1 MEQSMSVVTLVL
13 VFLLAVVVSV
23 FVSRLLKDII
33 PLPLIQIALGAGLSL
48 YGFTVE
54 FEPHLFLFLFIP
66 PLLFLDGWR
75 IPKEALFQE
84 IKPIMSLAIG
94 LVVVT
99 VIGMGFFI
107 HWLIPAISLA
117 VAFALAAILSP
128 TDPVSVSAMTVNSP
142 LPSRMAHILEGESL
156 LNDAT
161 GLVCFSF
168 AVVAALT
175 GTFSLASAAGQFVL
189 VAFGGILIGLLVAWA
204 IGWLNQLLVKR
215 TGEEPAIQIM
225 ISLLMPFTAY
235 LLAEHLHV
243 SGILAA
249 VVAGIAM
256 HYEKIA
262 GRMQAATRMQSK
274 AVWDTVQT
282 ALNGM
287 IFILLGEQLPG
298 MWTNMPAVAE
308 AAGASHPW
316 MLFVYVAIITVALAV
331 LRFSW
336 VWISMTLTVFH
347 KRRRGKEADVMHIR
361 MMAVMATAGVRG
373 AITLAGIL
381 TLPLLM
387 PDGSLFPNR
396 DVAIFLAMGVIL
408 CSLLIASIALPI
420 LTKGLVQDLPYDNDE
435 IRARLA
441 LNEAAMAHLREL
453 MNHPSDDMDEIA
465 MRTEVGAQLLEIYG
479 RRLDNSDETESDVY
493 DLHKMIN
500 MEREMSKSALKAK
513 RDALYQMRKS
523 KNINERVYHRLRDE
537 LDLKEETLNHHKNG
551 KH

>member
-1 MEQSMSVVTLVL
+1 SVVTLVL

>member
-1 MEQSMSVVTLVL
+1 MSVVTLVL

-316 MLFVYVAIITVALAV
+316 MLFVYVVIITVALAV

-493 DLHKMIN
+493 DLHKMID

>member
-1 MEQSMSVVTLVL
+1 MSVVTLVL

-204 IGWLNQLLVKR
+204 IGWLNQFLVKR

-298 MWTNMPAVAE
+298 MWTNMPEVAE

-316 MLFVYVAIITVALAV
+316 MLFVYVAVITIALAI
-331 LRFSW
+331 LRFTW

-420 LTKGLVQDLPYDNDE
+420 LTKGLVQDLPYDNNE

-441 LNEAAMAHLREL
+441 LNEAAMAHLRDL
-453 MNHPSDDMDEIA
+453 MNHPSEDVDEIA

-479 RRLDNSDETESDVY
+479 RRLDNSDESESDVY
-493 DLHKMIN
+493 DLHRMIE
-500 MEREMSKSALKAK
+500 MERDMSKSALKAK
-513 RDALYQMRKS
+513 REALYLMRKN

-537 LDLKEETLNHHKNG
+537 LDLKEETLNHHKKG

>member
-1 MEQSMSVVTLVL
+1 MSVVTLVL

-204 IGWLNQLLVKR
+204 IGWLNQFLVKR

-298 MWTNMPAVAE
+298 MWTNMPEVAE

-316 MLFVYVAIITVALAV
+316 MLFVYVAVITIALAI
-331 LRFSW
+331 LRFTW

-441 LNEAAMAHLREL
+441 LNEAAMAHLRDL
-453 MNHPSDDMDEIA
+453 MNHPSEDVDEIA

-479 RRLDNSDETESDVY
+479 RRLDNSDESESDVY
-493 DLHKMIN
+493 DLHRMIE
-500 MEREMSKSALKAK
+500 MERDMSKSALKAK
-513 RDALYQMRKS
+513 REALYLMRKN

-537 LDLKEETLNHHKNG
+537 LDLKEETLNHHKKG

>member
-1 MEQSMSVVTLVL
+1 MSVVTLVL

-189 VAFGGILIGLLVAWA
+189 VAFGGILIGLLVAWV
-204 IGWLNQLLVKR
+204 ISWLNQLLVKR

-493 DLHKMIN
+493 DLHKMID

>member
-1 MEQSMSVVTLVL
+1 MSVVTLVL
-13 VFLLAVVVSV
+13 VFLLAVIVSV
-23 FVSRLLKDII
+23 FISRLLKDII

-175 GTFSLASAAGQFVL
+175 GTFSLASAAGEFVF
-189 VAFGGILIGLLVAWA
+189 VAFGGILIGLVVAWA
-204 IGWLNQLLVKR
+204 IGWLNQFLVKR

-298 MWTNMPAVAE
+298 MWTNMPEVAA

-316 MLFVYVAIITVALAV
+316 MLFVYVAIITVALAI

-347 KRRRGKEADVMHIR
+347 NRRRGKEADVVHIR
-361 MMAVMATAGVRG
+361 MMAIMATAGVRG

-420 LTKGLVQDLPYDNDE
+420 LTKSLVQDLPYDNDE

-453 MNHPSDDMDEIA
+453 MNHPSEDMDEIA

-479 RRLDNSDETESDVY
+479 RRLDNTDETESDVY
-493 DLHKMIN
+493 DLHRMIE
-500 MEREMSKSALKAK
+500 MERQMSNSALKAK
-513 RDALYQMRKS
+513 REALYLMRKN

>member
-1 MEQSMSVVTLVL
+1 MSVVTLVL

-94 LVVVT
+94 LVVVA

-453 MNHPSDDMDEIA
+453 MNHPSDDVDEIA

>member
-1 MEQSMSVVTLVL
+1 MSVVTLVL

-453 MNHPSDDMDEIA
+453 MNHPSDDVDEIA

>member
-1 MEQSMSVVTLVL
+1 MSVVTLVL

-316 MLFVYVAIITVALAV
+316 MLFVYVVIITVALAV

-493 DLHKMIN
+493 DLHKMID

-537 LDLKEETLNHHKNG
+537 LDLKEETLNHHKDG

>member
-1 MEQSMSVVTLVL
+1 MSVVTLVL
-13 VFLLAVVVSV
+13 VFLLAVIVSV
-23 FVSRLLKDII
+23 FISRLLKDII

-99 VIGMGFFI
+99 VVGMGFFI

-175 GTFSLASAAGQFVL
+175 GTFSLASAAGEFVF
-189 VAFGGILIGLLVAWA
+189 VAFGGILIGLFVAWA
-204 IGWLNQLLVKR
+204 IGWLNQFLVKR

-298 MWTNMPAVAE
+298 MWTNMPEVAE

-316 MLFVYVAIITVALAV
+316 MLFVYVVIITVALAI

-347 KRRRGKEADVMHIR
+347 NRRRGKEADVVHIR
-361 MMAVMATAGVRG
+361 MMAIMATAGVRG

-453 MNHPSDDMDEIA
+453 MNYPSEDMDEIA

-479 RRLDNSDETESDVY
+479 RRLDNTDETESDVY
-493 DLHKMIN
+493 DLHRMIE
-500 MEREMSKSALKAK
+500 MERQMSNSALKAK
-513 RDALYQMRKS
+513 RDALYLMRKN

>member
-1 MEQSMSVVTLVL
+1 MSVVTLVL

-23 FVSRLLKDII
+23 FVSRLLKDMI

-204 IGWLNQLLVKR
+204 IGWLNQFLVKR

-298 MWTNMPAVAE
+298 MWTNMPEVAE

-316 MLFVYVAIITVALAV
+316 MLFVYVAIITVALAI

-453 MNHPSDDMDEIA
+453 MNHPSEDMDEIA

-493 DLHKMIN
+493 DLHKMID

>member
-1 MEQSMSVVTLVL
+1 MSVVTLVL
-13 VFLLAVVVSV
+13 VFLLAVIVSV
-23 FVSRLLKDII
+23 FISRLLKDII

-175 GTFSLASAAGQFVL
+175 GTFSLASAAGEFVF

-204 IGWLNQLLVKR
+204 IGWLNQFLVKR

-298 MWTNMPAVAE
+298 MWINMPEVAE

-316 MLFVYVAIITVALAV
+316 MLFVYVAIITVALAI

-347 KRRRGKEADVMHIR
+347 NRRRGKEADVVHIR
-361 MMAVMATAGVRG
+361 MMAIMATAGVRG

-453 MNHPSDDMDEIA
+453 MNHPSEDVDEIA

-479 RRLDNSDETESDVY
+479 RRLDNTDETESDVY
-493 DLHKMIN
+493 DLHRMIE
-500 MEREMSKSALKAK
+500 MERQMSNSALKAK
-513 RDALYQMRKS
+513 REALYQMRKN

>member
-1 MEQSMSVVTLVL
+1 MSVVTLVL
-13 VFLLAVVVSV
+13 VFLLAVIVSV

-33 PLPLIQIALGAGLSL
+33 PLPIIQIALGAALSAF
-48 YGFTVE
+48 GFVVE

-99 VIGMGFFI
+99 VVGMGFFI

-161 GLVCFSF
+161 GLVCFKF
-168 AVVAALT
+168 AVAAALT
-175 GTFSLASAAGQFVL
+175 GTFSLTSATGEFAL
-189 VAFGGILIGLLVAWA
+189 VAFGGILIGLLVAWV
-204 IGWLNQLLVKR
+204 IGWLNQFLVKR

-225 ISLLMPFTAY
+225 ISLLMPFSAY

-298 MWTNMPAVAE
+298 MWNNMPQVAE

-316 MLFVYVAIITVALAV
+316 MLFVYVIVITVALAI
-331 LRFSW
+331 LRFAW
-336 VWISMTLTVFH
+336 VWISMTLTVFNN
-347 KRRRGKEADVMHIR
+347 RRRGKEADVLHIR
-361 MMAVMATAGVRG
+361 MMAVMATAGFVVR
-373 AITLAGIL
+373 
-381 TLPLLM
+381 LLW
-387 PDGSLFPNR
+387 
-396 DVAIFLAMGVIL
+396 
-408 CSLLIASIALPI
+408 
-420 LTKGLVQDLPYDNDE
+420 
-435 IRARLA
+435 
-441 LNEAAMAHLREL
+441 
-453 MNHPSDDMDEIA
+453 
-465 MRTEVGAQLLEIYG
+465 
-479 RRLDNSDETESDVY
+479 
-493 DLHKMIN
+493 
-500 MEREMSKSALKAK
+500 
-513 RDALYQMRKS
+513 
-523 KNINERVYHRLRDE
+523 RVS
-537 LDLKEETLNHHKNG
+537 
-551 KH
+551 

>member
-1 MEQSMSVVTLVL
+1 MSVVTLAL
-13 VFLLAVVVSV
+13 VFLLAVIVSV
-23 FVSRLLKDII
+23 FFSQLLKDII
-33 PLPLIQIALGAGLSL
+33 PLPIVQITLGASLSIF
-48 YGFTVE
+48 GFNVE
-54 FEPHLFLFLFIP
+54 FEPDLFLFLFIP

-84 IKPIMSLAIG
+84 SKPIISLAIG

-99 VIGMGFFI
+99 VITMGFLI

-128 TDPVSVSAMTVNSP
+128 TDPVSISAMTVNAP

-168 AVVAALT
+168 AVTAALT
-175 GTFSLASAAGQFVL
+175 GTFSLILVTEQFFFV
-189 VAFGGILIGLLVAWA
+189 VFGGILIGLLVAGL
-204 IGWLNQLLVKR
+204 IGWLNQCLVKR
-215 TGEEPAIQIM
+215 TGEEPSIQIM
-225 ISLLMPFTAY
+225 ISLLIPFSAY
-235 LLAEHLHV
+235 LISARLHV
-243 SGILAA
+243 SGILSA

-256 HYEKIA
+256 HYERIA

-274 AVWDTVQT
+274 AVWNTVQT

-287 IFILLGEQLPG
+287 IFILLGEQLPA
-298 MWTNMPAVAE
+298 MWRNMPQVAD
-308 AAGASHPW
+308 AAKVNHPW
-316 MLFVYVAIITVALAV
+316 MLFIYVVIITVSLAI

-336 VWISMTLTVFH
+336 VWVSMTLTVFH
-347 KRRRGKEADVMHIR
+347 KRRRGKAANVLHVR
-361 MMAVMATAGVRG
+361 MMVIMATAGVRG

-387 PDGSLFPNR
+387 PDNTLFPNR
-396 DVAIFLAMGVIL
+396 DLAIFLAMGVIL

-441 LNEAAMAHLREL
+441 LNEAAMTSLREL
-453 MNHPSDDMDEIA
+453 MNHPSEDIDFIA
-465 MRTEVGAQLLEIYG
+465 MRTEVGSQLLEIYG
-479 RRLDNSDETESDVY
+479 RRLDNTDEIESDIY
-493 DLHKMIN
+493 DLHKVID
-500 MEREMSKSALKAK
+500 MERDMSHLALQAK
-513 RDALYQMRKS
+513 RDALYQMYKN
-523 KNINERVYHRLRDE
+523 KNINERVYYRLRDE
-537 LDLKEETLNHHKNG
+537 LDLKEETLNHHKNT
-551 KH
+551 KY

>member
-1 MEQSMSVVTLVL
+1 MSVVTLVL
-13 VFLLAVVVSV
+13 VFLLAVIVSV
-23 FVSRLLKDII
+23 FISRLLKDII
-33 PLPLIQIALGAGLSL
+33 PLPIIQIALGAGLSVL
-48 YGFTVE
+48 GFTVE

-84 IKPIMSLAIG
+84 LKPIMSLAIG

-168 AVVAALT
+168 AVTAALT
-175 GTFSLASAAGQFVL
+175 GTFSLASAAGEFVF
-189 VAFGGILIGLLVAWA
+189 VAVGGIVIGLLVAWV
-204 IGWLNQLLVKR
+204 IGWLNQFLVKR

-225 ISLLMPFTAY
+225 ISLLMPFSAY
-235 LLAEHLHV
+235 LVAEHLHV

-287 IFILLGEQLPG
+287 IFILLGEQLPS
-298 MWTNMPAVAE
+298 MWNNMPQVAE

-316 MLFVYVAIITVALAV
+316 MLFVYVIVITVSLAV

-347 KRRRGKEADVMHIR
+347 KRRRGKDADVLHIR
-361 MMAVMATAGVRG
+361 MMAIMATAGVRG

-387 PDGSLFPNR
+387 PDNTLFPNR
-396 DVAIFLAMGVIL
+396 DLAIFLAMGVIL
-408 CSLLIASIALPI
+408 CSLLIASIALPV

-435 IRARLA
+435 IRARMA

-453 MNHPSDDMDEIA
+453 MNHPSENMDEIA

-479 RRLDNSDETESDVY
+479 RRLDNTDETESDIY
-493 DLHKMIN
+493 DLHRMID
-500 MEREMSKSALKAK
+500 MERAMSRSALQVK
-513 RDALYQMRKS
+513 RDALYQMRKG

-537 LDLKEETLNHHKNG
+537 LDLKEETLNHHKSK

>member
-1 MEQSMSVVTLVL
+1 MSVVTLVL

-23 FVSRLLKDII
+23 FVSRLLRDII

-48 YGFTVE
+48 FGFTVA

-84 IKPIMSLAIG
+84 IKPIISLAIG

-107 HWLIPAISLA
+107 HWLIPTISLA

-189 VAFGGILIGLLVAWA
+189 VAFGGIFIGLLVAWA

-298 MWTNMPAVAE
+298 MWINMPEVAE

-316 MLFVYVAIITVALAV
+316 MLFAYVAIITVALAI

-347 KRRRGKEADVMHIR
+347 NRRRGKSADVMHIR

-479 RRLDNSDETESDVY
+479 RRLDNTDETESDVF
-493 DLHKMIN
+493 DLHRMID
-500 MEREMSKSALKAK
+500 MERNMSRSALKAK
-513 RDALYQMRKS
+513 REALYQMRKG

-537 LDLKEETLNHHKNG
+537 LDLKEETLNHYKSA

>member
-1 MEQSMSVVTLVL
+1 MSVVTLVL

-175 GTFSLASAAGQFVL
+175 GTFSLASAAGQFVF

-316 MLFVYVAIITVALAV
+316 MLFVYVAIITVTLAV

-441 LNEAAMAHLREL
+441 LNEAAMAHLRDL

-493 DLHKMIN
+493 DLHKMID

>member
-1 MEQSMSVVTLVL
+1 MSVVTLVL

-316 MLFVYVAIITVALAV
+316 MLFVYVVIITVALAV

-420 LTKGLVQDLPYDNDE
+420 LTKELVQDLPYDNDE

-493 DLHKMIN
+493 DLHKMID

-523 KNINERVYHRLRDE
+523 KNINERVHHRLRDE

>member
-1 MEQSMSVVTLVL
+1 
-13 VFLLAVVVSV
+13 
-23 FVSRLLKDII
+23 
-33 PLPLIQIALGAGLSL
+33 
-48 YGFTVE
+48 
-54 FEPHLFLFLFIP
+54 
-66 PLLFLDGWR
+66 
-75 IPKEALFQE
+75 
-84 IKPIMSLAIG
+84 
-94 LVVVT
+94 
-99 VIGMGFFI
+99 
-107 HWLIPAISLA
+107 
-117 VAFALAAILSP
+117 
-128 TDPVSVSAMTVNSP
+128 
-142 LPSRMAHILEGESL
+142 
-156 LNDAT
+156 
-161 GLVCFSF
+161 
-168 AVVAALT
+168 
-175 GTFSLASAAGQFVL
+175 
-189 VAFGGILIGLLVAWA
+189 
-204 IGWLNQLLVKR
+204 
-215 TGEEPAIQIM
+215 
-225 ISLLMPFTAY
+225 
-235 LLAEHLHV
+235 
-243 SGILAA
+243 
-249 VVAGIAM
+249 
-256 HYEKIA
+256 
-262 GRMQAATRMQSK
+262 
-274 AVWDTVQT
+274 
-282 ALNGM
+282 
-287 IFILLGEQLPG
+287 
-298 MWTNMPAVAE
+298 
-308 AAGASHPW
+308 
-316 MLFVYVAIITVALAV
+316 
-331 LRFSW
+331 
-336 VWISMTLTVFH
+336 MTLTVFH

>member
-1 MEQSMSVVTLVL
+1 MSVVTLVL
-13 VFLLAVVVSV
+13 VFLLAVIVSV
-23 FVSRLLKDII
+23 FISRLLKDII
-33 PLPLIQIALGAGLSL
+33 PLPIIQIALGAGLSVM
-48 YGFTVE
+48 GFTVE

-84 IKPIMSLAIG
+84 LKPIMSLAIG

-168 AVVAALT
+168 AVTAALT
-175 GTFSLASAAGQFVL
+175 GTFSLASAAGEFVF
-189 VAFGGILIGLLVAWA
+189 VAVGGIVIGLLVAWV
-204 IGWLNQLLVKR
+204 IGWLNQFLVKR

-225 ISLLMPFTAY
+225 ISLLMPFSAY
-235 LLAEHLHV
+235 LVAEHLHV

-287 IFILLGEQLPG
+287 IFILLGEQLPS
-298 MWTNMPAVAE
+298 MWNNMPQVAE

-316 MLFVYVAIITVALAV
+316 MLFVYVIIITVSLAV

-347 KRRRGKEADVMHIR
+347 KRRRGKDADVLHIR
-361 MMAVMATAGVRG
+361 MMAIMATAGVRG

-387 PDGSLFPNR
+387 PDNTLFPNR
-396 DVAIFLAMGVIL
+396 DLAIFLAMGVIL
-408 CSLLIASIALPI
+408 CSLLIASIALPV

-435 IRARLA
+435 IRARMA
-441 LNEAAMAHLREL
+441 LNEAAMSHLREL
-453 MNHPSDDMDEIA
+453 MNHPSEDMDEIA

-479 RRLDNSDETESDVY
+479 RRLDNTDETESDVY
-493 DLHKMIN
+493 DLHRMID
-500 MEREMSKSALKAK
+500 MERSMSHSALQAK
-513 RDALYQMRKS
+513 RDALYQMRKG

-537 LDLKEETLNHHKNG
+537 LDLKEETLNHHKSK

>member
-1 MEQSMSVVTLVL
+1 MSVVTLVL

-48 YGFTVE
+48 FGFTVE

-161 GLVCFSF
+161 GLVCFGF
-168 AVVAALT
+168 AVLAATT
-175 GTFSLASAAGQFVL
+175 GVFSLVSAAGQFVV
-189 VAFGGILIGLLVAWA
+189 VAVGGILVGLLVAWA
-204 IGWLNQLLVKR
+204 IGWLNQFLVKR

-235 LLAEHLHV
+235 LVAEHLLV

-298 MWTNMPAVAE
+298 MWTNMPQVAE

-316 MLFVYVAIITVALAV
+316 MLFVYVAVITITLAI

-347 KRRRGKEADVMHIR
+347 NRRRGKEADVMHIR
-361 MMAVMATAGVRG
+361 MMAIMATAGVRG

-453 MNHPSDDMDEIA
+453 MNHPSEDMDEIA

-479 RRLDNSDETESDVY
+479 RRLDNSDETESDVF
-493 DLHKMIN
+493 DLHKMID
-500 MEREMSKSALKAK
+500 MERNMSRSALKAK
-513 RDALYQMRKS
+513 RDALYQMRKG

-537 LDLKEETLNHHKNG
+537 LDLKEETLNHHKNN

>member
-1 MEQSMSVVTLVL
+1 MSVVTLVL

-175 GTFSLASAAGQFVL
+175 GTFSLVSAAGQFVF

-204 IGWLNQLLVKR
+204 IGWLNQFLVKR

-298 MWTNMPAVAE
+298 MWTNMPEVAE

-316 MLFVYVAIITVALAV
+316 MLFVYVAVITIALAI
-331 LRFSW
+331 LRFTW

-441 LNEAAMAHLREL
+441 LNEAAMTHLRDL
-453 MNHPSDDMDEIA
+453 MNHPSEDVDEIA

-479 RRLDNSDETESDVY
+479 RRLDNSDESESDVY
-493 DLHKMIN
+493 DLHRMIE
-500 MEREMSKSALKAK
+500 MERDMSKSALKAK
-513 RDALYQMRKS
+513 REALYLMRKN

-537 LDLKEETLNHHKNG
+537 LDLKEETLNHHKKG

>member
-1 MEQSMSVVTLVL
+1 MSVVTLVL

-453 MNHPSDDMDEIA
+453 MNHPSDDVDEIA

-479 RRLDNSDETESDVY
+479 RPLDNSDETESDVY

>member
-1 MEQSMSVVTLVL
+1 MSVVTLVL

-493 DLHKMIN
+493 DLHKMID
-500 MEREMSKSALKAK
+500 MEREMSKLALKAK

>member
-1 MEQSMSVVTLVL
+1 MSVVTLVL

-396 DVAIFLAMGVIL
+396 DVAIFLAMEVIL

>member
-1 MEQSMSVVTLVL
+1 MSVVTLVL

-204 IGWLNQLLVKR
+204 IGWLNQFLVKR

-298 MWTNMPAVAE
+298 MCTNMPEVAE

-316 MLFVYVAIITVALAV
+316 MLFVYVAVITIALAI
-331 LRFSW
+331 LRFTW

-441 LNEAAMAHLREL
+441 LNEAAMAHLRDL
-453 MNHPSDDMDEIA
+453 MNHPSEDVDEIA

-479 RRLDNSDETESDVY
+479 RRLDNSDESESDVY
-493 DLHKMIN
+493 DLHRMIE
-500 MEREMSKSALKAK
+500 MERDMSKSALKAK
-513 RDALYQMRKS
+513 REALYLMRKN

-537 LDLKEETLNHHKNG
+537 LDLKEETLNHHKKG

>member
-1 MEQSMSVVTLVL
+1 MSVVTLVL

-465 MRTEVGAQLLEIYG
+465 MRTEVGAKLLEIYG

>member
-1 MEQSMSVVTLVL
+1 MSVVTLVL

-316 MLFVYVAIITVALAV
+316 MLFVYVAIITVALAI

-493 DLHKMIN
+493 DLHKMID

>member
-1 MEQSMSVVTLVL
+1 MSVVTLVL

-189 VAFGGILIGLLVAWA
+189 VAFGGIFIGLLVAWA
-204 IGWLNQLLVKR
+204 IGWLNQFLVKR

-298 MWTNMPAVAE
+298 MWTNMPEVAE

-316 MLFVYVAIITVALAV
+316 MLFVYVAVITVALAI

-347 KRRRGKEADVMHIR
+347 NRRRGKDGDVVHIR

-396 DVAIFLAMGVIL
+396 DLAIFLAMGVIL

-453 MNHPSDDMDEIA
+453 MNYPSEDMDEIA

-493 DLHKMIN
+493 DLHKMIE
-500 MEREMSKSALKAK
+500 MERDMSKSALKAK
-513 RDALYQMRKS
+513 RDALYLMRKN

-537 LDLKEETLNHHKNG
+537 LDLKEETLNHHKKA